1 MVPNRTPQVFE
12 ARTCADLGEFDRTP
26 LRFAAP
32 SHRDAQSVASHACW
46 PTLKRRMLNVASV
59 RTMRDD
65 IGLDGSLCGLPT
77 GRARAVL
84 VDAAR
89 DEADLSEIGR
99 HTLNDIPIPWWQ
111 GRTLRFGVPPR

>member
-1 MVPNRTPQVFE
+1 
-12 ARTCADLGEFDRTP
+12 
-26 LRFAAP
+26 
-32 SHRDAQSVASHACW
+32 
-46 PTLKRRMLNVASV
+46 MLNVASV